1 MCSKAFLSIA
11 SGRINYMKNCD
22 HKNLKKGTV
31 TKKFLS
37 HTFKAEAQICK
48 DCGAE
53 LWDNKLN
60 AKFQNW
66 LKDLDVENQKQYKVS
81 KSTDL
86 LMKEF
91 GSHFNCT
98 DESKLVRSIIAV
110 LNKKLSN
117 PIYNNIFNEILDS
130 EDFKRLKQEP
140 LTLTKKVRIT
150 NPKSLYDIE
159 NWKEILDLNDS
170 EFIRT
175 YIVLILVIKKQVNN
189 KFAKFWNCYIKDDL
203 EMVLAA

>member
-1 MCSKAFLSIA
+1 
-11 SGRINYMKNCD
+11 MKNCD

-31 TKKFLS
+31 TKKFLD
-37 HTFKAEAQICK
+37 HTFKTEAQICK

-60 AKFQNW
+60 AKFQSW
-66 LKDLDVENQKQYKVS
+66 LNDLDVENQKQYKVS
-81 KSTDL
+81 KTTDI
-86 LMKEF
+86 LMKEL
-91 GSHFNCT
+91 GSQFHCT

-117 PIYNNIFNEILDS
+117 PTYNNIFNEVLDS

-159 NWKEILDLNDS
+159 NWKEILGLNDS

-175 YIVLILVIKKQVNN
+175 YIVLILVINKQVNN
-189 KFAKFWNCYIKDDL
+189 EFAKFWNSYIKDDL